1 MQPTSQFRSVCLTE
15 QRHRESRGRGRL
27 QPGYSSALGG
37 AGFGW
42 RAGCSPTTDPLRD
55 GRNSETDE
63 STNRQDFTGGYMNEI
78 IAARWIILTDRF
90 LACVCVGVCGCVCV
104 CIEGDARQGL
114 PFSTQYVFAGL
125 LLFFVCLFRYGNLFS
140 LDTTCVCGSLVRL
153 V

>member
-1 MQPTSQFRSVCLTE
+1 MSQ
-15 QRHRESRGRGRL
+15 
-27 QPGYSSALGG
+27 
-37 AGFGW
+37 
-42 RAGCSPTTDPLRD
+42 
-55 GRNSETDE
+55 
-63 STNRQDFTGGYMNEI
+63 I

-90 LACVCVGVCGCVCV
+90 LAYVCVGVCVCVCV

>member
-1 MQPTSQFRSVCLTE
+1 MSQ
-15 QRHRESRGRGRL
+15 
-27 QPGYSSALGG
+27 
-37 AGFGW
+37 
-42 RAGCSPTTDPLRD
+42 
-55 GRNSETDE
+55 
-63 STNRQDFTGGYMNEI
+63 I

-90 LACVCVGVCGCVCV
+90 LACVWVFVCVCV
-104 CIEGDARQGL
+104 CVCVCVEGDARQGL